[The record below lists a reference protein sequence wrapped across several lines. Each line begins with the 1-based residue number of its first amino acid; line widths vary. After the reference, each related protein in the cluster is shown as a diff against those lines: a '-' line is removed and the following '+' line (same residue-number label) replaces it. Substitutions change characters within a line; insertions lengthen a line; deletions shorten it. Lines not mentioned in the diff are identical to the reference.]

1 MPAKSILEVDVSTAE
16 FTRYKALFDQ
26 YTEKLQKHPALWA
39 AIAKQHKQLGQQ
51 FQHTTEAVEDEH
63 KKLEDLNK
71 VNLENE
77 RRLEKSKSL
86 WQQMASSSES
96 FAKNLT
102 SASGFLSKWGGVLFG
117 GVLGGAAFGIDRAVH
132 DASSNR
138 QQAMGLGVSIGELK
152 AFAANFSRVGDTD
165 SLLNSVGTMETDVT
179 QRKPWYALGMGNMT
193 GDTVKDTMAMLD
205 AERKF
210 AQKTPL
216 GMIGPMATAY
226 GLPSSAE
233 QLRLMRGTGDAEWN
247 KMKQGT
253 LNDINRLN
261 VPGAQSLQDLE
272 TQFKRNMGSIWSAF
286 ETQLGRAAPLLE
298 KFSDAIARGTTS
310 FINRTGD
317 EIASKW
323 SQAQSDP
330 WGAYKDAVLS
340 PFKAAADLAKTSWN
354 AYGSIVAP
362 PVSNA
367 MSSLSNWLAPDAAS
381 ITASPAAY
389 KDYLGRRDL
398 VSGLPRGML
407 EAVFQTE
414 SGGNL
419 YPANSNKGAMGPFQF
434 MKGTAAD
441 LGINPHNPLQ
451 AAGGA
456 EKYIKSL
463 METFHGDLE
472 KALAAYNWGPQN
484 VKALLGLQSLLGDR
498 GDWLKFA
505 PKETQDYV
513 RKIEFIIN
521 NNTGG
526 SATVAANQA
535 AH

>member
-39 AIAKQHKQLGQQ
+39 SIAKQHKQLGQQ

-77 RRLEKSKSL
+77 RRLEKSKGL
-86 WQQMASSSES
+86 WRDMATSSES

-102 SASGFLSKWGGVLFG
+102 SASGFLSKWGGLLFS

-132 DASSNR
+132 DASSSR

-165 SLLNSVGTMETDVT
+165 SLLGAVNTMETDPT
-179 QRKPWYALGMGNMT
+179 KKQGWYALGLGNMS
-193 GDTVKDTMAMLD
+193 GDTVKDTMTLLD
-205 AERKF
+205 AERRF
-210 AQKTPL
+210 AQRTPVSML
-216 GMIGPMATAY
+216 GMMGEKLS
-226 GLPSSAE
+226 LPSSAE

-272 TQFKRNMGSIWSAF
+272 TQFKRNMGSVWSAF
-286 ETQLGRAAPLLE
+286 QEQLTRAAPALSAL
-298 KFSDAIARGTTS
+298 SDSAARAASNFIGTTGNVIS
-310 FINRTGD
+310 GFAKDPLAPIRPEKGSGIDLLLNHFAPWAKQAFGPVGMP
-317 EIASKW
+317 AS
-323 SQAQSDP
+323 AGTLNIDP
-330 WGAYKDAVLS
+330 TAYKS
-340 PFKAAADLAKTSWN
+340 
-354 AYGSIVAP
+354 
-362 PVSNA
+362 
-367 MSSLSNWLAPDAAS
+367 
-381 ITASPAAY
+381 
-389 KDYLGRRDL
+389 YLGRLDMTG
-398 VSGLPRGML
+398 GLPTGLL
-407 EAVFQTE
+407 EAVKFTE
-414 SGGNL
+414 SGNSL
-419 YPANSNKGAMGPFQF
+419 YPHPSSKGAVGAFQF
-434 MKGTAAD
+434 MPSVSKGSKEDPAFDA
-441 LGINPHNPLQ
+441 NSPLQ
-451 AAGGA
+451 SANAAQYYFM
-456 EKYIKSL
+456 KYMK
-463 METFHGDLE
+463 EFQGDLE
-472 KALAAYNWGPQN
+472 KVLAANNWGPAY
-484 VKALLGLQSLLGDR
+484 VAADVAAHGK
-498 GDWLKFA
+498 DWLKFA

-513 RKIEFIIN
+513 RKIEVILH

-526 SATVAANQA
+526 STTVAANQL